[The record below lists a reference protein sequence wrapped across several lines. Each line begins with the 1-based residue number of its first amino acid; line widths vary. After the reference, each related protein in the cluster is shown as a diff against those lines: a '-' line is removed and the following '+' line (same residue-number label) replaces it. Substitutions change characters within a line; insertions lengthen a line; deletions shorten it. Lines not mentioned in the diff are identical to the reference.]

1 MILILLSLLL
11 IVFNM
16 NQDVK
21 RVVLRYIIGVKNQMR
36 PPDNIS
42 LFFNLRIKS
51 YYNISFCF
59 PKYQIQYIL
68 FFTCILMV
76 GPKSHYFCFPPTNQK
91 VIIFVFHLPQP
102 DKLLAGLKYI
112 AKGLRVDQCAESGL
126 CRPNREL
133 NAIILRSTS
142 NNFLRNMRG

>member
-36 PPDNIS
+36 PADNIS

-51 YYNISFCF
+51 NYNISFCF
-59 PKYQIQYIL
+59 PKY
-68 FFTCILMV
+68 
-76 GPKSHYFCFPPTNQK
+76 
-91 VIIFVFHLPQP
+91 
-102 DKLLAGLKYI
+102 
-112 AKGLRVDQCAESGL
+112 
-126 CRPNREL
+126 
-133 NAIILRSTS
+133 
-142 NNFLRNMRG
+142 